1 MHKMS
6 NYILYD
12 LLLLLYNV
20 GCVIKTQK
28 MEKKFKNYGIPFL
41 LLKANWRYF
50 PRLHNSLKSW
60 TLNNCIYL

>member
-28 MEKKFKNYGIPFL
+28 MAKKN
-41 LLKANWRYF
+41 
-50 PRLHNSLKSW
+50 
-60 TLNNCIYL
+60 